1 MIRLSIDRLEGDRK
15 QTAVL
20 LAEDGTAIDFPK
32 TLLPD
37 GVGAGARVLARGAT
51 RGQPPRS
58 GGSQRKGWRASW
70 SERPRTSI
78 CVGSLVPRPRA
89 AAMAR

>member
-1 MIRLSIDRLEGDRK
+1 MIHLSIDRFEGETK
-15 QTAVL
+15 QIAVL
-20 LAEDGTAIDFPK
+20 LAEDGTAIDFPRA
-32 TLLPD
+32 LLPH
-37 GVGAGARVLARGAT
+37 GAGAAARTLARGAT

-58 GGSQRKGWRASW
+58 GGSQWKGWRASW